1 MMQADRQ
8 RHTKTY
14 VLGTKR
20 CVFDYK
26 RYLFCKKD
34 ISTLSISEKSSQ
46 NRKIQKRLFKD
57 VTDPIDVIWPCL
69 NHVGSMFSYDLH
81 GRRSRRSCPQR
92 RTPACRTPFWWDAHT
107 VGFQPFRRA
116 HCMLG
121 LVICFDDY
129 RLVFQVCLDTSVV
142 WLTLFSIDF
151 KSGPCCPLCSAF
163 ICAFQLE
170 CFSCFFLYIEF
181 VFILCF
187 FRVSGYHPFWGAIRG
202 WE

>member
-1 MMQADRQ
+1 M
-8 RHTKTY
+8 
-14 VLGTKR
+14 
-20 CVFDYK
+20 
-26 RYLFCKKD
+26 
-34 ISTLSISEKSSQ
+34 
-46 NRKIQKRLFKD
+46 FKD

-170 CFSCFFLYIEF
+170 CFSCFFCILNSCLFYVFSCFGLSPVLGGYTGLGITRALCYTQLTCSKCFPWYHF
-181 VFILCF
+181 VHPRSLCTRSESHT
-187 FRVSGYHPFWGAIRG
+187 RVRKGNKNVSQTS
-202 WE
+202 